1 MSYEFSSCYV
11 RQIPRSL
18 GEKSERHEARAI
30 FSLHRKIHSSRM
42 ETSDKKPALET
53 GIADGTNIINPPQAN
68 IFRSVPTFHVTFPN
82 NGRALAAWRDF
93 NDQLSMGA
101 SRAVRLTSVQRA
113 PVSFWHERFL
123 GARENAPQKLHVPP
137 LLIRPDSGAWQ
148 RIVTF
153 LEVGLSSLL

>member
-68 IFRSVPTFHVTFPN
+68 ISRSVPTFHVTFPN